1 MGKKESQANDGGC
14 KRKASDG
21 VDQGT
26 GEGWRRA
33 GDGQV
38 IGKCERQASDEGEQ
52 EAGEWW
58 GRARHRRMMGK
69 SERQANDG
77 EEQERHATDG
87 GVG

>member
-1 MGKKESQANDGGC
+1 MMSKS
-14 KRKASDG
+14 
-21 VDQGT
+21 
-26 GEGWRRA
+26 
-33 GDGQV
+33 
-38 IGKCERQASDEGEQ
+38 EREVRGQASDEGEQ